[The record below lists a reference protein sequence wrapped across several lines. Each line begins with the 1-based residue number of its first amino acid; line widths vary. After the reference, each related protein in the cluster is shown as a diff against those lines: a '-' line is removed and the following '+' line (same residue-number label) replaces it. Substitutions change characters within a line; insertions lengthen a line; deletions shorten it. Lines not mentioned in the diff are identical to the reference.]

1 MIPTDVKGWLDGV
14 AQEDGQDRELP
25 GAKGPSGRAIRT
37 RTTARHEGR
46 VFRGSG
52 RLIEPPAIPRSI
64 FELGGAECCL
74 ESFVG
79 GGEHIQQRNMTLWS

>member
-64 FELGGAECCL
+64 FELGGAEC
-74 ESFVG
+74 
-79 GGEHIQQRNMTLWS
+79 